1 MKRLLFVLIAGVSFT
16 VANAQGSV
24 QFGVKGGLNIA
35 NMNVSNGFNGYS
47 YSTLANFN
55 LGVFLKIPVVRFFSF
70 QPELYYSGQGFKVDD
85 GNGGTTTEHVNYLN
99 IPVLAKFTFPP
110 GFFLETGPQLGFK
123 LNAKDKYSDGTT
135 QDVSSYYNSADFSWV
150 IGAGY
155 KIPMAPVAIDLRYNV
170 GVTNVADDAQYGTGY
185 GQYGVRNGVF
195 QLDLMF
201 TLFKAPRR

>member
-16 VANAQGSV
+16 VANAQGSL
-24 QFGVKGGLNIA
+24 QFGIKGGLNIA

-55 LGVFLKIPVVRFFSF
+55 LGVFLKIPVVRHFSV
-70 QPELYYSGQGFKVDD
+70 QPELYYSGQGFKFDD

-99 IPVLAKFTFPP
+99 VPILAKYTFPV

-123 LNAKDKYSDGTT
+123 LNAKDKFADGTT
-135 QDVSSYYNSADFSWV
+135 QDISSYYNSADFSWV

-170 GVTNVADDAQYGTGY
+170 GVTNVANDAQYGNGY

-201 TLFKAPRR
+201 TLFKAPGR

>member
-1 MKRLLFVLIAGVSFT
+1 MKKLLFVLIAAVSFT
-16 VANAQGSV
+16 VANAQGQL
-24 QFGVKGGLNIA
+24 QFGAKGGLNIA

-55 LGVFLKIPVVRFFSF
+55 LGVFLKIPVVRYFSV
-70 QPELYYSGQGFKVDD
+70 QPEVYYSGQGFKFDD

-99 IPVLAKFTFPP
+99 IPVLAKFTFPV
-110 GFFLETGPQLGFK
+110 GLFLETGPQLAFK
-123 LNAKDKYSDGTT
+123 LNAKDKFADGST

-170 GVTNVADDAQYGTGY
+170 GVTNVANDAQYGNGY

-201 TLFKAPRR
+201 ILFKAPTR